1 MFRNIKKSYKL
12 KVQLNYNLNLIKGL
26 TVKKENGVISKG
38 ELINLDILKEVVQ
51 NQNKRLRII
60 EQTINN

>member
-1 MFRNIKKSYKL
+1 MFTNIKKSYKL

>member
-12 KVQLNYNLNLIKGL
+12 KVQLNYNLNLINGL